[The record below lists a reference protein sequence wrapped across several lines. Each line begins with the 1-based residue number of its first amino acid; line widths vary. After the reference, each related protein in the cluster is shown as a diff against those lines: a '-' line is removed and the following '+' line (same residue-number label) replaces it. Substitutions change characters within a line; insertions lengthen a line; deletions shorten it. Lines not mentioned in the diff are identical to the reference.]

1 MNSFLIEKSDIFFHD
16 RLSDMPINQLTTEIT
31 DDIFNSYG
39 IVILNINKVLNHI
52 YDGQAYQKFEM
63 DNKMI
68 GLIEFV
74 KNDNK
79 LIPPII
85 RNIDKNSWAI
95 IDGQH
100 RLALFIHLGITN
112 IPFLIR
118 NDQMKLSVN
127 LQ

>member
-1 MNSFLIEKSDIFFHD
+1 MNSFLIEKSDIFFHHI
-16 RLSDMPINQLTTEIT
+16 LSDMPINDLKTEIT
-31 DDIFNSYG
+31 DDIADSYS
-39 IVILNINKVLNHI
+39 IAILNIDKVLNHI

-63 DNKMI
+63 DDKMI

-100 RLALFIHLGITN
+100 RLGLFIHLGITN

-127 LQ
+127 LM